1 MTINWEVIIWTCI
14 TLAVLMSVIGLILY
28 AISAKNV
35 RSKRKE
41 LGEVH
46 TELKVGSRIM
56 FAGGVYGKVVGID
69 DEDTLRVEVA
79 PSACTL
85 TGRAPAVWAAST
97 TSVRPCFFAKAETNA
112 RSVRSPVT
120 LEACVTT
127 TRRVFGRRDFS
138 NCSYRS
144 RPVSST
150 STTLTSAP
158 CSRRR

>member
-28 AISAKNV
+28 AISARNV

-79 PSACTL
+79 SKVVITIS
-85 TGRAPAVWAAST
+85 RYAVQSLL
-97 TSVRPCFFAKAETNA
+97 K
-112 RSVRSPVT
+112 
-120 LEACVTT
+120 
-127 TRRVFGRRDFS
+127 
-138 NCSYRS
+138 
-144 RPVSST
+144 
-150 STTLTSAP
+150 
-158 CSRRR
+158 